1 MNKLNKI
8 LIIIIVIL
16 GISLCTIL
24 GFYFCLK
31 RDYNKLESQFLFSQD
46 GEQLENYGN
55 FLFQE
60 EGK

>member
-1 MNKLNKI
+1 MNKLNKV

-16 GISLCTIL
+16 GISLCTVL
-24 GFYFCLK
+24 GFYLNLK
-31 RDYNKLESQFLFSQD
+31 KDYNKLESQILFSQD
-46 GEQLENYGN
+46 GEQLEDTGN

>member
-1 MNKLNKI
+1 MNKLNKV

-16 GISLCTIL
+16 GISLFTVL
-24 GFYFCLK
+24 GFYLNLK
-31 RDYNKLESQFLFSQD
+31 KDYNKLEAQILFSQD
-46 GEQLENYGN
+46 GEQLEDTGN